1 MAMRRTAAERDA
13 KWSHLAEVTHGQLC
27 VVVFGNRQQSDFMT
41 ELSEW
46 INSPNTKKVAL
57 AVCQHLKATK
67 PEASSAWTYTTTW
80 PFLRRSTS
88 SCNAFLP
95 LKSTTK

>member
-27 VVVFGNRQQSDFMT
+27 VVAFGNRQQSDFMT

-80 PFLRRSTS
+80 AIP
-88 SCNAFLP
+88 
-95 LKSTTK
+95 